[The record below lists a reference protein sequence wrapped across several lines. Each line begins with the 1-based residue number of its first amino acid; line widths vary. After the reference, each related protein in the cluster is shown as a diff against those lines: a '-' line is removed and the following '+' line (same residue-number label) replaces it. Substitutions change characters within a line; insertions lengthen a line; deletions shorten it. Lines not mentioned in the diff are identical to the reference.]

1 MVSARERGGRGARL
15 EGKFARLRNARRV
28 WAIAAINGAAQRLI
42 RLHDTISD
50 RFQEGDRVVYLGNYV
65 GHGDAVLATIDEL
78 LDFRRRVL
86 GRQRGFACDVAFLR
100 GAQEEMWQKLLQL
113 QFAPNPGDVLQ
124 WMVSAGMEATVRAYG
139 GDLRQ
144 GFAAT
149 RDGPRMITRWTGALR
164 NVMNATPGHT
174 TLFSALRHAAFA
186 EELGVLF
193 VHAGIDSSRPL
204 AAQGDAF
211 WWGRDDILELRSSF
225 EGFRRIIRGID
236 REQRSFIERDFA
248 VSLNGG
254 IGRLGRLTAACFGA
268 GGKVIELIE
277 A

>member
-186 EELGVLF
+186 EELGLLF

-211 WWGRDDILELRSSF
+211 WWGREDILELKSSF
-225 EGFRRIIRGID
+225 EGFRRVVRGID

>member
-1 MVSARERGGRGARL
+1 MRL
-15 EGKFARLRNARRV
+15 GKKFAQLQDPRRV
-28 WAIAAINGAAQRLI
+28 WAIAAINGAARRLT
-42 RLHDTISD
+42 RLHDAISA
-50 RFQEGDRVVYLGNYV
+50 RFQEGDRVVYLGNYI
-65 GHGDAVLATIDEL
+65 GYGDAVLATIDEL

-113 QFAPNPGDVLQ
+113 QFAPNPGEVLQ
-124 WMVSAGMEATVRAYG
+124 WMVGAGMEATVRAYG

-144 GFAAT
+144 GFAAA
-149 RDGPRMITRWTGALR
+149 RDGPRTITRWTGALR
-164 NVMNATPGHT
+164 DAMNAAPGHT

-186 EELGVLF
+186 EKLGVLF
-193 VHAGIDSSRPL
+193 VHAAIDPARPL
-204 AAQGDAF
+204 AAQGDTF
-211 WWGRDDILELRSSF
+211 WWGREDILELKGSF
-225 EGFRRIIRGID
+225 EGFRRIVRGID

-254 IGRLGRLTAACFGA
+254 IGRLGHLTAACFGA
-268 GGKVIELIE
+268 GGKVLELIE